1 MKLNKKGFTLVE
13 LLAVITILGI
23 LMSVA
28 IGAVSWILES
38 AKDNFY
44 KTLEKNILLTA
55 ETYYSDHRAS
65 LPKNIGQ
72 KAKIGLQALVNSN
85 YIKKDE
91 IVDYGKQ
98 QCDITSSFVVVT
110 KKSKK
115 DYSYEL
121 YLKCPSKTIGDPSIG
136 KSNSSSI
143 TISASI
149 SYITKAMTITG
160 SGVISYQY
168 TVYRNNLMVYN
179 SSSIS
184 VKEAGFTDTVDLSKY
199 SPGSMKVVVTAYSSS
214 GGSKTVTSNTA
225 DFQDSSSGNVL
236 TPPNSF
242 ATDSWDTIISAVH
255 SGNTSSYHVGD
266 TKTINMGSF
275 GTHTIRIANMS
286 TPAECSTA
294 GFSQTACG
302 FVLEFADTITTRKMN
317 SGNTN
322 VGGWPASE
330 LYTYVQN
337 DIYNALPSELKA
349 GIIETT
355 VVSGHGSSDSANFT
369 STDKLYLLSTKEVW
383 GKEGTSNVINND
395 TIDAYTRQLD
405 YYKAQGVTTSNKSG
419 AIKQYNGSNFIWWLR
434 AASSNY
440 SNYFYTVMTLGDCY
454 DISAYNSIG
463 VAPAFRIG

>member
-225 DFQDSSSGNVL
+225 DFQDSSSGNIL

-275 GTHTIRIANMS
+275 GTHTLRIANTS

-302 FVLEFADTITTRKMN
+302 FVLEFADIITTRKMN
-317 SGNTN
+317 STNTN

-337 DIYNALPSELKA
+337 DIYNALPSELKN
-349 GIIETT
+349 GIIDTY
-355 VVSGHGSSDSANFT
+355 VVSGHGKNDSANFT
-369 STDKLYLLSTKEVW
+369 STDKLYLLSTMEVW
-383 GKEGTSNVINND
+383 GSNPGGYD
-395 TIDAYTRQLD
+395 TATAETRQLD
-405 YYKAQGVTTSNKSG
+405 Y
-419 AIKQYNGSNFIWWLR
+419 
-434 AASSNY
+434 
-440 SNYFYTVMTLGDCY
+440 
-454 DISAYNSIG
+454 
-463 VAPAFRIG
+463 

>member
-143 TISASI
+143 TIGASI

-275 GTHTIRIANMS
+275 GNHTIRIANMS

-302 FVLEFADTITTRKMN
+302 FVLEFADIITEHKI
-317 SGNTN
+317 NTSN
-322 VGGWPASE
+322 ISAGGWPASE

-337 DIYNALPSELKA
+337 DIYNALPSDLKSK
-349 GIIETT
+349 IIDTY
-355 VVSGHGSSDSANFT
+355 VVSGHGFSESTNFT

-383 GKEGTSNVINND
+383 GSNPGYD
-395 TIDAYTRQLD
+395 TATAETRQLD
-405 YYKAQGVTTSNKSG
+405 YYKEKGVTTSNYSG
-419 AIKQYNGSNFIWWLR
+419 AIKQYNGSNSYWWLR
-434 AASSNY
+434 AAY
-440 SNYFYTVMTLGDCY
+440 SNRSNRFYSVGAY
-454 DISAYNSIG
+454 GAWYNSTANYTYG

>member
-1 MKLNKKGFTLVE
+1 MNLNKKGFTLVE

-72 KAKIGLQALVNSN
+72 KAKIGILTLVNSN

-98 QCDITSSFVVVT
+98 QCDITNSFVVVT

-115 DYSYEL
+115 DYTYKL
-121 YLKCPSKTIGDPSIG
+121 YLKCPAKTIGDPSIG
-136 KSNSSSI
+136 KSDSSSI

-149 SYITKAMTITG
+149 SYITKAMTIAG
-160 SGVISYQY
+160 SGAISYQY

-179 SSSIS
+179 SSSVS

-242 ATDSWDTIISAVH
+242 ASDSWDTIISAVH

-266 TKTINMGSF
+266 TKEVNLGSL
-275 GTHTIRIANMS
+275 GNYTVRIANMS
-286 TPAECSTA
+286 TPSQCGKA

-302 FVLEFADTITTRKMN
+302 FVIEFADVISARTMN
-317 SGNTN
+317 SSNTN
-322 VGGWPASE
+322 IGGWPGSE
-330 LYTYVQN
+330 MYSYVN
-337 DIYNALPSELKA
+337 NNIYNALPSDLKG
-349 GIIETT
+349 GIIDTYT
-355 VVSGHGSSDSANFT
+355 VSGHGSKDGNNFV
-369 STDKLYLLSTKEVW
+369 SIDKLYLLSTKEVW
-383 GKEGTSNVINND
+383 GNNSGEFD
-395 TIDAYTRQLD
+395 TAREETRQLD
-405 YYKAQGVTTSNKSG
+405 YYKNIGVTISNRNG
-419 AIKQYNGSNFIWWLR
+419 ITKQYQNNGTNYVWWLR
-434 AASSNY
+434 SADSYNTTDFYIVNLSSDW
-440 SNYFYTVMTLGDCY
+440 SNSYTNNAL
-454 DISAYNSIG
+454 G

>member
-143 TISASI
+143 TIGASI
-149 SYITKAMTITG
+149 SHITKAMTITG

-214 GGSKTVTSNTA
+214 GGSKTVTSNIA

-242 ATDSWDTIISAVH
+242 PTDSWDTIISAVH

-275 GTHTIRIANMS
+275 GNHTIRIANTS
-286 TPAECSTA
+286 TPDECATD

-302 FVLEFADTITTRKMN
+302 FVLEFADIITNHNMN

-330 LYTYVQN
+330 MYTYVQN

-395 TIDAYTRQLD
+395 TTDAYTRQLD

-419 AIKQYNGSNFIWWLR
+419 AIKQYNGSNTIWWLR

>member
-1 MKLNKKGFTLVE
+1 
-13 LLAVITILGI
+13 
-23 LMSVA
+23 MSVA

-121 YLKCPSKTIGDPSIG
+121 YLKCPSKTIVDHSIG

-275 GTHTIRIANMS
+275 GTHTIRVANTS

-302 FVLEFADTITTRKMN
+302 FVLEFADIITTRKMN
-317 SGNTN
+317 STNTN

-405 YYKAQGVTTSNKSG
+405 YYKEKGVTTSNYSG
-419 AIKQYNGSNFIWWLR
+419 AIKEYNGSYSFWWLR
-434 AASSNY
+434 AVY
-440 SNYFYTVMTLGDCY
+440 SNNSYYFYNVVMNGYWLY
-454 DISAYNSIG
+454 ISPFNSIG

>member
-143 TISASI
+143 TIGASI
-149 SYITKAMTITG
+149 SHITKAMTITG

-225 DFQDSSSGNVL
+225 DF
-236 TPPNSF
+236 
-242 ATDSWDTIISAVH
+242 
-255 SGNTSSYHVGD
+255 
-266 TKTINMGSF
+266 
-275 GTHTIRIANMS
+275 
-286 TPAECSTA
+286 
-294 GFSQTACG
+294 
-302 FVLEFADTITTRKMN
+302 
-317 SGNTN
+317 
-322 VGGWPASE
+322 
-330 LYTYVQN
+330 
-337 DIYNALPSELKA
+337 
-349 GIIETT
+349 
-355 VVSGHGSSDSANFT
+355 
-369 STDKLYLLSTKEVW
+369 
-383 GKEGTSNVINND
+383 
-395 TIDAYTRQLD
+395 
-405 YYKAQGVTTSNKSG
+405 
-419 AIKQYNGSNFIWWLR
+419 
-434 AASSNY
+434 
-440 SNYFYTVMTLGDCY
+440 
-454 DISAYNSIG
+454 
-463 VAPAFRIG
+463 